1 MTLFGNAGRAD
12 ISGDT
17 LRTVLGLKSS
27 WFTFTVTPTTTPRK
41 R

>member
-12 ISGDT
+12 VSGDT
-17 LRTVLGLKSS
+17 LRTVLGLKS
-27 WFTFTVTPTTTPRK
+27 WFTFTVTPLTTPRK